1 MLCFTPPS
9 NLHYGW
15 QPSHVLG
22 VPEPPSTNVWE
33 PWKCPP
39 TSHLGS
45 PWAAGRAQ
53 KLAKTRT
60 RAGLLATEGGALDYG
75 GRLWRDCGDATLS
88 LRLPH
93 RYRESF
99 CLACAAGVRIK
110 KTAQNSNSGRF
121 FHRRGPRSMPRK
133 EPPSRRSLATERLPD
148 GGRGEGGRGAG
159 EEGEGG
165 LVPVTTSFVSDMTP
179 GQH

>member
-1 MLCFTPPS
+1 MSSVKKTRQGSSFGRFCASPPPS
-9 NLHYGW
+9 NLNYGW
-15 QPSHVLG
+15 QSSHVLG
-22 VPEPPSTNVWE
+22 VPELPSTNVWE

-39 TSHLGS
+39 TNHLGS
-45 PWAAGRAQ
+45 PWAAGRGQ
-53 KLAKTRT
+53 KPAKTRT
-60 RAGLLATEGGALDYG
+60 RAAFLATGGGALDYG

-121 FHRRGPRSMPRK
+121 FHRRRPRSMPRK
-133 EPPSRRSLATERLPD
+133 EPPSRRSLATERLRE
-148 GGRGEGGRGAG
+148 GVGRG
-159 EEGEGG
+159 
-165 LVPVTTSFVSDMTP
+165 
-179 GQH
+179 